1 MNLVPFD
8 DQIIWWFGRL
18 GESGVFV
25 LETATDKY
33 IGQPMKKAW
42 YIQYAQRLLISGF
55 RIKNGPAQIIWQAT
69 EVSRHP
75 SFVPTTGFHKKHF
88 PFHKLG
94 GVVRSLDLGCTA
106 KCSKMLALPLLGTS
120 LIWVNLHVSRK
131 NGQTRLHWLQGDP
144 KQLWQVIFLWQA

>member
-106 KCSKMLALPLLGTS
+106 KCSQNAGIAL
-120 LIWVNLHVSRK
+120 I
-131 NGQTRLHWLQGDP
+131 GDFP
-144 KQLWQVIFLWQA
+144 YMG